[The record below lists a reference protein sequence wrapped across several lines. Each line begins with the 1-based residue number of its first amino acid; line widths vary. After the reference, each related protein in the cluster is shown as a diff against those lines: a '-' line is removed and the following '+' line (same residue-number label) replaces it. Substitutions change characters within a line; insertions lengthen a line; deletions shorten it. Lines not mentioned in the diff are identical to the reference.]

1 MINKEYQPVTMSIK
15 GIALLLVMLFSFS
28 AAYAQ
33 HMADTLNEIKVHG
46 RHRRVSVSNDERVN
60 AFSPGQKVKFFDSII
75 LQEYKFQTMANLLS
89 QQVPVF
95 VKSYGINGIATLN
108 FRGASA
114 AQSQVYWNGVPIQN
128 AALGISDVSLLP
140 VSLMDRVSIVYG
152 GSSALWGSGNVGGA
166 LLIENDK
173 PAYDSAKHDIGSLSL
188 AAFSYRHIQM
198 SAKMRWV
205 RKRWYADLSILADTA
220 INDFKYRK
228 NGRELRMQNAGFS
241 SATAMIHAGY
251 KIGSKDEIN
260 LSAWLQHN
268 NRQIPPALFDSI
280 SVRKQKD
287 ASMRTL
293 LEWAHKT
300 NNAEFYGKGS
310 YIRDYLQYDD
320 SLISLHSV
328 NATNQLYGEVGIRRR
343 FNVHNQLLLF
353 APVQLSWMETQTD
366 SAAHKQNRLALT
378 GAWAMK
384 YLNERLNI
392 SITAREELVNGKVFF
407 LPGINASFALL
418 NWLSIKGNVQKSYRV
433 PTLNE
438 LYYMPGGN
446 PNLKPEHGWSED
458 AGYVLQT
465 NEHKA
470 LSFHHEVDYFNRQIY
485 DWIIWFGG
493 SIWTPHNIA
502 TVHSR
507 GVETENTLTYKV
519 GNWRIHLG
527 LNTAYVLA
535 TTVQSYILNDGSI
548 GKQIPYSPLY
558 NGQANIGFSYR
569 TLYFNYN
576 NIYTGY
582 RYVTTDESQWVAPY
596 STGNIQALYSLYL
609 KKNIIQLTF
618 QLNNIWNQQYQVV
631 NGRPMPGRNWAA
643 GFNIKL

>member
-1 MINKEYQPVTMSIK
+1 MINKEYQPVTMSTK

-28 AAYAQ
+28 VVHAQ
-33 HMADTLNEIKVHG
+33 RMADTLNEVKVHG
-46 RHRRVSVSNDERVN
+46 KHRKGNVSNDERVN
-60 AFSPGQKVKFFDSII
+60 TFSPGQKVKAFDSIT
-75 LQEYKFQTMANLLS
+75 LQEYKFQAMANLLS

-128 AALGISDVSLLP
+128 AAVGISDVSLLP
-140 VSLMDRVSIVYG
+140 VSLMDKVNIVDG

-198 SAKMRWV
+198 SAKMGWV
-205 RKRWYADLSILADTA
+205 RKRWYADLSILVDTA

-228 NGRELRMQNAGFS
+228 NGRELRMQNAGSS

-251 KIGSKDEIN
+251 KISSKDEIN
-260 LSAWLQHN
+260 LSAWLQQN

-287 ASMRTL
+287 ASIRTL
-293 LEWAHKT
+293 VEWQHKSNRT
-300 NNAEFYGKGS
+300 ELYAKAS

-353 APVQLSWMETQTD
+353 APVQLSWMKAQTD
-366 SAAHKQNRLALT
+366 SVQHRQNRLALAA
-378 GAWAMK
+378 AWAMK
-384 YLNERLNI
+384 YFDERLNV
-392 SITAREELVNGKVFF
+392 SLTAREEVVNGKDFF
-407 LPGINASFALL
+407 LPGVNASFALF

-438 LYYMPGGN
+438 LYYAPGGN
-446 PNLKPEHGWSED
+446 PDLKPEHGWSED

-470 LSFHHEVDYFNRQIY
+470 LSFHHEVDYFNRQIH

-507 GVETENTLTYKV
+507 GIETENTLNYRL
-519 GNWRIHLG
+519 GNWRLHLG

-535 TTVQSYILNDGSI
+535 TTVQSYMLNDGSI
-548 GKQIPYSPLY
+548 GRQIPYSPLY
-558 NGQANIGFSYR
+558 NGQVNIGFSYK

-576 NIYTGY
+576 HTYTGY

-596 STGNIQALYSLYL
+596 NTSNIQGFYSTYL
-609 KKNIIQLTF
+609 KKNIIQFTF

-631 NGRPMPGRNWAA
+631 NGRPMPGFNWVG
-643 GFNIKL
+643 GFNIQL